1 MQENGK
7 ARFAVADLSPYL
19 SALLG
24 KLFDAL
30 AMPDSGENEYLMRC
44 IMQIISFVGPQVNA

>member
-1 MQENGK
+1 M
-7 ARFAVADLSPYL
+7 ADLSPYL

-44 IMQIISFVGPQVNA
+44 IMQVISFVGPQVNA